1 MNPWKFTKLSQ
12 TRSPAIRAIC
22 VFILCT
28 TFAGLIIAAKPPAS
42 SFMNWDSNFGP
53 IALAD
58 ITGQNQLSEGSS
70 TVNLSLNG
78 DAEISADNSTTAQLS
93 SATDMLVTEY
103 RLTFDGNGSSATG
116 APDTSYETYDQFLT
130 TPVSI
135 NYKNNDDDVLVTLHA
150 RASNYSNDVADA
162 GNYTATQTL
171 TVHWI
176 GN

>member
-28 TFAGLIIAAKPPAS
+28 TFAGLIIHAAPPR
-42 SFMNWDSNFGP
+42 FMYWDSDFGP
-53 IALAD
+53 IALAN
-58 ITGQNQLSEGSS
+58 ITGQNQVSEGSS
-70 TVNLSLNG
+70 TVNLIF
-78 DAEISADNSTTAQLS
+78 DEDIEISADNSTTAQLS
-93 SATDMLVTEY
+93 SATDTLVTEY
-103 RLTFDGNGSSATG
+103 RLTFDGSGTSSSG

-130 TPVSI
+130 TPVFI
-135 NYKNNDDDVLVTLHA
+135 NHKNNDDDVLVTLHA
-150 RASNYSNDVADA
+150 RTSNYSNDVADA

-171 TVHWI
+171 TAHWI